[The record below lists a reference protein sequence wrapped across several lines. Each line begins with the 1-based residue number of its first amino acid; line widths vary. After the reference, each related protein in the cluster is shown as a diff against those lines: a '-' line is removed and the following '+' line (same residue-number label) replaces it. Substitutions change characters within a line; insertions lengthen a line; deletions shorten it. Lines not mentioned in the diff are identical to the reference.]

1 MFQLHK
7 NKINP
12 NYLFN
17 EIVRLKK
24 IVNEPHQ
31 HLIEYFDQMKN
42 EIDLEFEHV
51 LNHLRYHLIRL
62 LPTNSLHI
70 DFLIVAQNNPEV

>member
-42 EIDLEFEHV
+42 EIDLEVEHV
-51 LNHLRYHLIRL
+51 LNHLKTDFNINK
-62 LPTNSLHI
+62 TNISGDLK
-70 DFLIVAQNNPEV
+70 AEK